1 MKHISAN
8 FGALKDTVYTF
19 SAKEMIAENKKKA
32 TILNK
37 FFKMIQES
45 PLLKIQYLVYKNL
58 ENGTSTKERLAE
70 RYINQNL
77 KLMESFKWEDI
88 VKANKDAKLE
98 LVGDY
103 AAEVSNGK
111 EELYE
116 AIHTLIKSVTKSDF
130 SDIDRAQNAFDFIM
144 EHLMKNKSAEKP
156 ADIVTEDSEH
166 PKLLSWKFVTRHA
179 VNKFNERYAHLDESE
194 KNLIKILLSTDGD
207 KQSYFTELK
216 QENLE
221 DIEQILSENIDEITK
236 TAVTKFKTKLLSLN
250 EDKIARQ
257 EIDEAIINMAELRE
271 SLNSIKSSN

>member
-144 EHLMKNKSAEKP
+144 EHLMKNRP
-156 ADIVTEDSEH
+156 T
-166 PKLLSWKFVTRHA
+166 LLQ
-179 VNKFNERYAHLDESE
+179 
-194 KNLIKILLSTDGD
+194 KIQNI
-207 KQSYFTELK
+207 QSYYHG
-216 QENLE
+216 NLLHVM
-221 DIEQILSENIDEITK
+221 Q
-236 TAVTKFKTKLLSLN
+236 
-250 EDKIARQ
+250 
-257 EIDEAIINMAELRE
+257 
-271 SLNSIKSSN
+271 